1 MRVLIH
7 STGQDTGGQGSRIK
21 ELLERHVEGI
31 EVRSAIVS
39 QTYIGYPTDV
49 LIQGERHAQ
58 ELFDWA
64 DVLHL
69 RHRLIAWKQYSGKRA
84 RPTVLHHHGTF
95 FIDNHPKLYPEAKH
109 LGMLQFVSGL
119 EMQEME
125 PGTVWLPQPHDMD
138 ALAAIRR
145 KVFRRHNTL
154 RIVQC
159 PTRPSKGTA
168 IVQEA
173 VKRLAEQHDFE
184 FEVVSGVSWAE
195 CLARKARADIFIDQI
210 GPGAWGYGNNAV
222 EAWAMGMPVISEAP
236 DPKVHRR
243 MLDTWGELPF
253 LSTHGS
259 TVEEQLERLI
269 TSKPLR
275 EEYAARGEAH
285 GRAFHDYP
293 VVARQLSETYRSQ
306 PPSPGVGSS
315 LGPVKNRIVHVR
327 DNSGQIR
334 LMTSARAALRG
345 FQVVEVP
352 A

>member
-31 EVRSAIVS
+31 EVRSAIVKE
-39 QTYIGYPTDV
+39 TYIGYPTDV
-49 LIQGERHAQ
+49 LIRDSRHAQ

-69 RHRLIAWKQYSGKRA
+69 RHRLIAWKQCSGDRA
-84 RPTVLHHHGTF
+84 RPTILHHHGTF
-95 FIDNHPKLYPEAKH
+95 FIENHRWFYPEVDG
-109 LGMLQFVSGL
+109 LGIRQFVSGL

-125 PGTVWLPQPHDMD
+125 PGCTWLPQPHDMD
-138 ALAAIRR
+138 ALSAIRR
-145 KVFRRHNTL
+145 KVYRRHSTL

-168 IVQEA
+168 IVREA
-173 VKRLAEQHDFE
+173 VARLAERYDFDFE
-184 FEVVSGVSWAE
+184 VISGVSWAE
-195 CLARKARADIFIDQI
+195 CLRQKARADIFIDQI

-236 DPKVHRR
+236 DPKVHAR
-243 MLDTWGELPF
+243 MLNAWGELPF

-259 TVEEQLERLI
+259 TVEVQLERLI
-269 TSKPLR
+269 TSKALR

-293 VVARQLSETYRSQ
+293 VGARQLDETYRSQ
-306 PPSPGVGSS
+306 PSTVGARLMPPSPT
-315 LGPVKNRIVHVR
+315 NRLIQVV
-327 DNSGQIR
+327 DNTGRVR
-334 LMTSARAALRG
+334 LMTPVRAKLRG
-345 FQVVEVP
+345 YAPVT